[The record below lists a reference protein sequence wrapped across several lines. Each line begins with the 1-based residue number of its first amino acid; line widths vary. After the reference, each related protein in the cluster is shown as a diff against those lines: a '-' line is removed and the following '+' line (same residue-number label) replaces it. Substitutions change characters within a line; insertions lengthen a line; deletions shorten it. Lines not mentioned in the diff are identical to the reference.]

1 MRSRKKKKIAI
12 GLFLIGLLGLL
23 GCGSPSSDCTDS
35 EENITETAEI
45 SGLVYESSMELQYAE
60 EFSVDYYQG
69 GYALLTVADDRSY
82 LIVPED
88 KEVPEGLAENITI
101 LQQPLEQVYLVATA
115 AMDMFCTLDE
125 LDSIRFSGQKT
136 DGWTIEEVRQKM
148 ERGDILYAGKYSEP
162 DYELILAEGSSLA
175 IENNMISHT
184 PEVIEKLENLDIP
197 VFIDFSSYESHP
209 LGRVEWIKVY
219 GLLLGKEAEAQE
231 AFAEQCEMVN
241 RVTQDASSEKTVAF
255 FFITS
260 NGMVNVRCSND
271 YVPKMIELAGGRYI
285 FNDLG
290 EDSARSSVTMQ
301 MEEFYAVAKDADYL
315 IYNSTI
321 DGELESVHEL
331 LQKEELL
338 ADFRAVQTGNVW
350 CTTKDL
356 YQQSMSIG
364 GMIEDIHSMV
374 SGTPETE
381 NDMKYLYLLK

>member
-1 MRSRKKKKIAI
+1 MRSRKMTKIAI

-23 GCGSPSSDCTDS
+23 GCGSPSSDCMDS
-35 EENITETAEI
+35 DENITETADV

-69 GYALLTVADDRSY
+69 GYALLTVADDRRY

-219 GLLLGKEAEAQE
+219 GLLLGKEAEAQ
-231 AFAEQCEMVN
+231 AVFAEQCEMVN

-321 DGELESVHEL
+321 DGELESVDEL

-364 GMIEDIHSMV
+364 GMIEDIHNMLSD
-374 SGTPETE
+374 TPETE

>member
-1 MRSRKKKKIAI
+1 MRSRRKTKIAI

-23 GCGSPSSDCTDS
+23 GCGSPSSDCMDS
-35 EENITETAEI
+35 DENITETADV

-69 GYALLTVADDRSY
+69 GYALLTVADDRRY

-88 KEVPEGLAENITI
+88 QKIPKGIAENITI

-148 ERGDILYAGKYSEP
+148 EHGDILYAGKYSEP

-219 GLLLGKEAEAQE
+219 GLLLGKEAEAQ
-231 AFAEQCEMVN
+231 AVFAEQCEMVN

-321 DGELESVHEL
+321 DGELESVDEL

-364 GMIEDIHSMV
+364 GMIEDIHNML